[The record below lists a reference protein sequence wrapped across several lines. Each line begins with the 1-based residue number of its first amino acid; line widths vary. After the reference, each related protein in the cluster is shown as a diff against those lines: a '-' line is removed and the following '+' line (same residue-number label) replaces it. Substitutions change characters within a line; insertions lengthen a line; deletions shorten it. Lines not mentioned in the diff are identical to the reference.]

1 MLTPVEIEKLVSAAR
16 VSQRSI
22 QCQSPEKRARIY
34 TVAYMT
40 GLRKRELSG
49 LSVGSF
55 KLNSIPPTLTVEAVS
70 SKHRKKYVLPLHAD
84 LVDKVKI
91 WTKGLN
97 QADLLFPGLERK
109 KRSVMIKKDLE
120 AAGIEYET
128 LDGIADFHAAGRH
141 TYITQLILSG
151 VSIPAAK
158 ELARHSEV
166 NMTMRYTHIGIDDQ
180 AEALALLPWLVPP
193 IEEAALHGRCI
204 FGGAGGHSESS
215 PEKEAS
221 TRDDESPIKTKG
233 NGVRCPLLSQ
243 TVKAEGTGIEP
254 ATPYGALHF
263 Q

>member
-1 MLTPVEIEKLVSAAR
+1 MLPVSTAR
-16 VSQRSI
+16 KSQKSI
-22 QCQSPEKRARIY
+22 QCQSPEQRARIY

-49 LSVGSF
+49 LSAGSF

-70 SKHRKKYVLPLHAD
+70 SKHRKKDVLPLHAD
-84 LVDKVKI
+84 LVDKLRI
-91 WTKGLN
+91 WTKGLK

-109 KRSVMIKKDLE
+109 KLSVMIKKDLE

-128 LDGIADFHAAGRH
+128 PDGIADFHAAGRH

-158 ELARHSEV
+158 ELARHSDV

-180 AEALALLPWLVPP
+180 AEALARLPSLVPP
-193 IEEAALHGRCI
+193 VGEAALHGRCI

-215 PEKEAS
+215 SDNEAG
-221 TRDDESPIKTKG
+221 TRDVESPIKTKE